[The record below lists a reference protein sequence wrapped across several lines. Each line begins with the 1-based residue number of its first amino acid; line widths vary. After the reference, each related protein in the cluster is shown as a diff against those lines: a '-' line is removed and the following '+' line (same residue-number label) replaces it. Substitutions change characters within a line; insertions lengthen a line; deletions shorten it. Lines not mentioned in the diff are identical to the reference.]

1 MNKFNFFRSYME
13 ALEDLSPDEFKEAV
27 MAICHYAFD
36 GEQDEVTGGAK
47 VAFKLI
53 APIIDRGEEISAIRS
68 EVGAKGAAARW
79 KNKANDS
86 KSMANDSKPIANEW
100 QTDSKAITLPM
111 ANDSGIGIGEGIG
124 IGKGYIKEGT
134 RAKYDGFFSDEELN
148 ETFNRYI
155 EVCRNGKKCDFQMI
169 QKKLYEL
176 AKGDVKTM
184 IKILEQSIAQGWTG
198 LFPISEPKTKNDK
211 IHDFTERNYDY
222 AALEAELRGEK

>member
-1 MNKFNFFRSYME
+1 MDKKSFIIYKEWATLITN
-13 ALEDLSPDEFKEAV
+13 LSDENA
-27 MAICHYAFD
+27 
-36 GEQDEVTGGAK
+36 GQ
-47 VAFKLI
+47 LI
-53 APIIDRGEEISAIRS
+53 KAMCNHVSDAPVEITDPVISAIYSMIAGQLDKDGEKYRAKCERIA
-68 EVGAKGAAARW
+68 EVNKKRRNDNVTKSSRNRHDIVGDNDNDNDNDNKNIYKGAKNGLY
-79 KNKANDS
+79 
-86 KSMANDSKPIANEW
+86 M
-100 QTDSKAITLPM
+100 L
-111 ANDSGIGIGEGIG
+111 
-124 IGKGYIKEGT
+124 
-134 RAKYDGFFSDEELN
+134 DGFFSDEELN
-148 ETFNRYI
+148 KTFNRYI